1 MSSNVRTILIIAVVV
16 LVTLWLFH
24 QPSTS
29 GSNGSEMRENYDN
42 SVTEHNVE
50 PDDYIHSHGVRF
62 MPHLVERTEVLTDG
76 DFDSFRTRDHTDY
89 QREGE
94 AFVYECNKEPEL
106 NYVDRGQQIRDV
118 TPDTSL
124 QRTCVNGDR
133 VLDSNDINGVC
144 SKQSLLTNDV
154 YAFSDEIHEVAPR
167 LDMTRDEHHSLVAMR
182 PHMKTFIEI
191 DESSGDFGAK
201 GPKQTLPFEELADTV
216 NRYRNDT
223 LSGIRNGNE
232 HNATMRQRYPFYDGV
247 H

>member
-1 MSSNVRTILIIAVVV
+1 
-16 LVTLWLFH
+16 
-24 QPSTS
+24 
-29 GSNGSEMRENYDN
+29 MRENYDN

-76 DFDSFRTRDHTDY
+76 DFDSFRVRDHTDY

-94 AFVYECNKEPEL
+94 AFVYECDKEPEL

-191 DESSGDFGAK
+191 DESSGDFTSK
-201 GPKQTLPFEELADTV
+201 GPKQTLPFEELSDTV

-223 LSGIRNGNE
+223 LRGIRNGNE